1 MGMIE
6 ETSMS
11 SESVPE
17 NKIAILRR
25 LGEENNL
32 EYVDLEHVKKIITP
46 LSGLKKRGWFS
57 SHFYKCLP
65 LAIGN
70 AQGFVVS
77 LPFEFNVMW
86 NGGDDP
92 KDILFKFEDFDKKEK
107 SKIDVSSHFGNGVF
121 TINLPFIIKTPQNVD
136 LMTTS
141 PPNFLTPGLSPLSA
155 VIETDNLKY
164 TFGLSIKI
172 DILNTWI
179 KILPYAPLVGLLPI
193 PRNFCSQFELIDG
206 DKDMSPIYLTN
217 EKLIAEEHAVVRSHL
232 SNMFYGTNKSLDRT
246 YFEGMDIRGNK
257 FKNRQ
262 KFKIRKR
269 LN

>member
-11 SESVPE
+11 SESVLE

-25 LGEENNL
+25 LGEEDNL
-32 EYVDLEHVKKIITP
+32 EYVDLKCVKKIITP

-57 SHFYKCLP
+57 PHFYKCLP

-77 LPFEFNVMW
+77 LPFEFDVMW
-86 NGGDDP
+86 NGGNDP
-92 KDILFKFEDFDKKEK
+92 KDVLLKFEDSDKKEK

-121 TINLPFIIKTPQNVD
+121 TINLPFIIKTPQNVSI
-136 LMTTS
+136 MTIS
-141 PPNFLTPGLSPLSA
+141 PPNFPTPGLSPLSA

-164 TFGLSIKI
+164 TFGLSIKV
-172 DILNTWI
+172 DIANTWI

-193 PRNFCSQFELIDG
+193 PRYFCDQFELIDG
-206 DKDMSPIYLTN
+206 DLELHSSFTNN
-217 EKLIAEEHAVVRSHL
+217 EKIIAKDHANVRAAL
-232 SNMFYGTNKSLDRT
+232 STTLDPLDRT
-246 YFEGMDIRGNK
+246 YFFGTDIRGNK
-257 FKNRQ
+257 FKNHQ
-262 KFKIRKR
+262 TSKTKKKT
-269 LN
+269 